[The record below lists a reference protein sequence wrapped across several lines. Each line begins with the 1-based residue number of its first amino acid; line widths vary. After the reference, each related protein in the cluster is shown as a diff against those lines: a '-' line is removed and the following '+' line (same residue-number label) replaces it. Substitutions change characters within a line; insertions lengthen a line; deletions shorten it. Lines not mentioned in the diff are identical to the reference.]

1 MTTLTSKEITK
12 FWIRLYL
19 NTTTNLTDACIK
31 RAYLDVCRTMHG
43 IGKKQ
48 NEISYA
54 ILNNFIKEI
63 CKEVTSMKFISQ
75 NNFDEWHEEKCNGLI
90 EQFKKTLNYKISY
103 GQAQKWINMTFK
115 YLFVLGERK
124 INNIAMNYEF
134 FHIPIDNIVL
144 DKLSA
149 MGISK
154 LKTSWSRVDKY
165 EDYLDYQNKVRSKFQ
180 GQIPMDVE
188 FRIFIS

>member
-1 MTTLTSKEITK
+1 
-12 FWIRLYL
+12 
-19 NTTTNLTDACIK
+19 
-31 RAYLDVCRTMHG
+31 
-43 IGKKQ
+43 
-48 NEISYA
+48 
-54 ILNNFIKEI
+54 
-63 CKEVTSMKFISQ
+63 
-75 NNFDEWHEEKCNGLI
+75 
-90 EQFKKTLNYKISY
+90 
-103 GQAQKWINMTFK
+103 MTFK